1 MAARWLRPEL
11 TGWLPFTPPP
21 VGAQSKTEIG
31 NDMLMPPSA
40 STMLANWSK
49 LSETACWI
57 GIPKSSSIAATSWV
71 SPW

>member
-1 MAARWLRPEL
+1 MPSRWTQVAAWTFRPDS
-11 TGWLPFTPPP
+11 
-21 VGAQSKTEIG
+21 ASKTDIG
-31 NDMLMPPSA
+31 NDMLMPPRA

-57 GIPKSSSIAATSWV
+57 GMPKSSSIAATSWV